1 MNDQDAT
8 TDSKAEKEDDD
19 GKIKRGAS
27 TEKRAF
33 LEGQYIFREGESG
46 DLAFV
51 VLNGKVEISHVIEDK
66 DNPIGTVIKGGMFG
80 EMALID
86 NGLRMASARAIEGS
100 VEVLVISREVFHKKL
115 ESADPFHRA
124 LIDILTSHI
133 RGLADQLVQANIRAS

>member
-1 MNDQDAT
+1 MNDQATDASSET
-8 TDSKAEKEDDD
+8 GNEDDSKIRRA
-19 GKIKRGAS
+19 AN
-27 TEKRAF
+27 TEKRAVS
-33 LEGQYIFREGESG
+33 EGQYIFREGESG

-51 VLNGKVEISHVIEDK
+51 VLEGKVEISHVVE
-66 DNPIGTVIKGGMFG
+66 NENMPIGTVVKGGMFG

-86 NGLRMASARAIEGS
+86 NGLRMASARAIES
-100 VEVLVISREVFHKKL
+100 DVEVLVISREVFHKKL

>member
-1 MNDQDAT
+1 MNDQPTDAET
-8 TDSKAEKEDDD
+8 ETEDVDGEKIRRAA
-19 GKIKRGAS
+19 K

-33 LEGQYIFREGESG
+33 SEGQYIFREGESG

-51 VLNGKVEISHVIEDK
+51 VLSGKVEISHVVDDK
-66 DNPIGTVIKGGMFG
+66 DSAIGSVIKGGMFG

-86 NGLRMASARAIEGS
+86 NDPRMASARAIEGE
-100 VEVLVISREVFHKKL
+100 VETLVISREVFHKKL

-133 RGLADQLVQANIRAS
+133 RGLADQLAKANIRAS

>member
-1 MNDQDAT
+1 MNDQATDASSET
-8 TDSKAEKEDDD
+8 GNEDDSKIRRA
-19 GKIKRGAS
+19 AN
-27 TEKRAF
+27 TEKRAVS
-33 LEGQYIFREGESG
+33 EGQYIFREGESG

-51 VLNGKVEISHVIEDK
+51 VLEGKVEISHVVE
-66 DNPIGTVIKGGMFG
+66 NEYMPIGTVVKGGMFG

-86 NGLRMASARAIEGS
+86 NGLRMASARAIES
-100 VEVLVISREVFHKKL
+100 DVEVLVISREVFHKKL